1 MDLRSLRFF
10 LAVAR
15 EKSFVRAAQTL
26 HHTQPNVTRTV
37 KALEDEL
44 GGPLFVRSSR
54 GVTLTPR
61 GEVLVKRAAEIVDLV
76 SQTEQDVRGCG
87 RVSGLT
93 GDIRIAAGET
103 AHMPRFLAAVQ
114 RTRAKHPGIRFHFHS
129 ANGEEVAR
137 RVDLGLADLGLV
149 FEPFN
154 LTPYA
159 HRTLP
164 WTENWGVIVPQ
175 NHPFASQC
183 TVSAEDLRSVPI
195 IVSAQML
202 EKNAFTAWLGCDP
215 LSLQLAC
222 TYNLIGTAL
231 QMASQGMGALI
242 GFEGLSTYT
251 PHPKFL
257 PFAPLLTASVYLIAK
272 HGDAP
277 KHVAA
282 FLEELDD
289 L

>member
-15 EKSFVRAAQTL
+15 EKSFLRAAQTL

-37 KALEDEL
+37 KALEEEL
-44 GGPLFVRSSR
+44 GGPLFVRSSK

-61 GEVLVKRAAEIVDLV
+61 GEVLVKRASEIVDMV
-76 SQTEQDVRGCG
+76 SQTEQEVRRCD
-87 RVSGLT
+87 RASGLT

-103 AHMPRFLAAVQ
+103 AHMPRFLSAVQ

-159 HRTLP
+159 HHTLP

-175 NHPFASQC
+175 NHMFASQC
-183 TVSAEDLRSVPI
+183 TVTAEDLRRVPI
-195 IVSAQML
+195 IVSSQML
-202 EKNAFTAWLGCDP
+202 ENNALTAWLGTDP
-215 LSLQLAC
+215 MVLQIAG

-242 GFEGLSTYT
+242 GFEGLSSYV
-251 PHPKFL
+251 PHLKFL
-257 PFAPLLTASVYLIAK
+257 LFDPPLTAAVHLIAK

-282 FLEELDD
+282 FLDEVENL
-289 L
+289 